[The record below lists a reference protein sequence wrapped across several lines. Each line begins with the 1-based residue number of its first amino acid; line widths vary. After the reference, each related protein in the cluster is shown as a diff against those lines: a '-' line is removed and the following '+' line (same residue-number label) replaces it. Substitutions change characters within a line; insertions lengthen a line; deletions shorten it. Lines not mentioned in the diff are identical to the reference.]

1 MARPAPVGAAR
12 RPPATPRPGHRIAP
26 GPPPPLSGQRD
37 PGLVRCVSSGRLRLS
52 RWRSPHLPAWR
63 WNPRAP
69 VGIGVPMQFCPVH
82 HTPPG
87 LSDFSHLM
95 VQVAWQACWTAPRS
109 HAHMILHAQLG
120 TRQGGGGG
128 SHAGGAPPLQRYIS
142 PPPTW
147 FRPCRQA
154 VPSPPQPKPMAW
166 PGDQAAPLINNH
178 HPGTGIPLLDPG
190 WPTLPL
196 GSLLDGSC
204 RDPAPD
210 AKYSKHR
217 TDWTYYSR
225 QGCPTLI
232 VASGHRRLRPEL
244 IITPDLY
251 DSSGWP
257 RHELIYTQ
265 CCGCTQPI
273 CCSGWVDRYKY

>member
-120 TRQGGGGG
+120 TRQGGGGDLMLEVHLHCRDIYLHLPPG
-128 SHAGGAPPLQRYIS
+128 SGPADRQSPHPHNLNQWLGLAIRQPPL
-142 PPPTW
+142 
-147 FRPCRQA
+147 
-154 VPSPPQPKPMAW
+154 
-166 PGDQAAPLINNH
+166 LI
-178 HPGTGIPLLDPG
+178 TTILA
-190 WPTLPL
+190 L
-196 GSLLDGSC
+196 GSLSWTQGGPPC
-204 RDPAPD
+204 RWGPCWMVLVGILPLMLNIVSTGLTGPTTAARDAP
-210 AKYSKHR
+210 
-217 TDWTYYSR
+217 
-225 QGCPTLI
+225 P
-232 VASGHRRLRPEL
+232 
-244 IITPDLY
+244 
-251 DSSGWP
+251 
-257 RHELIYTQ
+257 
-265 CCGCTQPI
+265 
-273 CCSGWVDRYKY
+273 